1 MCINGLII
9 PPRRCV
15 QFMDERRGCSMAAID
30 TIYNYYLST
39 YGGNTVTRYDTHK
52 KSELRSVYNNM
63 VKVNKEAPLY
73 KILGVQSGDVSKFA
87 IDIKE
92 SAMNLSKAAAA
103 LSGENNILEGSFKKK
118 VATSSS
124 PEEVSVTYVGKD
136 AGEEELN
143 SSFLLEV
150 QSLAKTQVN
159 MGNYLDSNGH
169 DIAPGLYSFDFENTS
184 TAYEFQYGVSEGD
197 TNLDVQQKLA
207 RLVNTANVGAVASID
222 TDEEGRSSLIIQS
235 KETGLSETEEFLF
248 RIIPSMDFNSQAAM
262 KTLGIDYIARQA
274 QNSSFLLNGNEHA
287 SLSNT
292 FTINR
297 EFEVTLNGVSEE
309 GKPAQIGFENDL
321 DAIADNVGTLVESY
335 NQAIATAEKYNN
347 SSQHNMKLL
356 HDITSVSR
364 TFQSELESIGL
375 MVQENGSIVIDR
387 GIFDD
392 AVNNDDHTAVFG
404 KLTSFKNALA
414 ANASRISINPINYM
428 NKVVVAYKN
437 PGRGFNTPYA
447 TSMYAGMML
456 DRYC

>member
-1 MCINGLII
+1 
-9 PPRRCV
+9 
-15 QFMDERRGCSMAAID
+15 MAAID

-184 TAYEFQYGVSEGD
+184 TADEFQYGVSEGD

-222 TDEEGRSSLIIQS
+222 IPELVNLVFFKTVRSKAKFWQMI
-235 KETGLSETEEFLF
+235 
-248 RIIPSMDFNSQAAM
+248 
-262 KTLGIDYIARQA
+262 
-274 QNSSFLLNGNEHA
+274 
-287 SLSNT
+287 
-292 FTINR
+292 
-297 EFEVTLNGVSEE
+297 
-309 GKPAQIGFENDL
+309 
-321 DAIADNVGTLVESY
+321 
-335 NQAIATAEKYNN
+335 
-347 SSQHNMKLL
+347 
-356 HDITSVSR
+356 
-364 TFQSELESIGL
+364 
-375 MVQENGSIVIDR
+375 
-387 GIFDD
+387 
-392 AVNNDDHTAVFG
+392 
-404 KLTSFKNALA
+404 
-414 ANASRISINPINYM
+414 
-428 NKVVVAYKN
+428 
-437 PGRGFNTPYA
+437 GRGTRLCEDLFGPGLDKKKFLILTIFIQL
-447 TSMYAGMML
+447 ML
-456 DRYC
+456 RQDL